1 MKDSSGG
8 HVAGAGRLVAFMVV
22 GAAVGIGAILYG
34 LAQAPSAAAPIVLGV
49 LCLLSVGALGL
60 AIGVTQ
66 WRRRGLSPPD
76 DAAVP
81 LHESS
86 ATGRPEQ
93 SPRWQLPLPLLVAL
107 VVWWAVLLVL
117 TVANQRWLGVA
128 ANGLLLAATGYSLVH
143 ALRRRRTP

>member
-1 MKDSSGG
+1 MKDSSGR
-8 HVAGAGRLVAFMVV
+8 HVAGAGRLYAFMAV

-34 LAQAPSAAAPIVLGV
+34 LAQEPSASAPIVLGV
-49 LCLLSVGALGL
+49 LCLLSVGFLAV

-76 DAAVP
+76 DEAAP

-86 ATGRPEQ
+86 ASGRPEQ

-107 VVWWAVLLVL
+107 VVWWAVFLVI
-117 TVANQRWLGVA
+117 TVVNERWIGVA
-128 ANGLLLAATGYSLVH
+128 ANGLLLAATGYSLVQT
-143 ALRRRRTP
+143 LRRRRTP